1 MLLKI
6 FFLEHF
12 FIGGAFRFA
21 GTGQILL
28 VLHLE
33 EGFRDKQ
40 DAWWRLPEVG
50 PKEFQ
55 DELLGQFSSAF
66 GAGLIE
72 TP

>member
-1 MLLKI
+1 M
-6 FFLEHF
+6 
-12 FIGGAFRFA
+12 A